1 MCLSLSIQGLESKA
15 KAIVI
20 FDTRFGSTEKI
31 AESIKVG
38 LKQVGIQT
46 ASINA
51 KNANP
56 DLLKE
61 YDLICIGAP
70 TEVFSAS
77 KPIKEFLRKLKNLN
91 LSGKYSF
98 VFDTRVEWRL
108 SGSGSKY
115 IEKELGNLGLIPVI
129 PRESAMVLTVREN
142 GQFTGS
148 TLKEGEEKR
157 FEEIGFNLGRAFLE
171 SRKVIST

>member
-1 MCLSLSIQGLESKA
+1 MSAQHLENVA

-20 FDTRFGSTEKI
+20 FDTRFGSTERI
-31 AESIKVG
+31 AKSIEAG
-38 LKQVGIQT
+38 LKRAGIQT
-46 ASINA
+46 SCNNE
-51 KNANP
+51 K
-56 DLLKE
+56 DLDPESLKE

-77 KPIKEFLRKLKNLN
+77 KPIKEFLRKLKNID

-115 IEKELGNLGLIPVI
+115 IEKELKNLGLIPVI
-129 PRESAMVLTVREN
+129 PRESAIVFTIREN
-142 GQFTGS
+142 SQFTGS
-148 TLKEGEEKR
+148 TLKEGEERR
-157 FEEIGFNLGRAFLE
+157 FQEIGVKLGTAFLG
-171 SRKVIST
+171 SRKVISA